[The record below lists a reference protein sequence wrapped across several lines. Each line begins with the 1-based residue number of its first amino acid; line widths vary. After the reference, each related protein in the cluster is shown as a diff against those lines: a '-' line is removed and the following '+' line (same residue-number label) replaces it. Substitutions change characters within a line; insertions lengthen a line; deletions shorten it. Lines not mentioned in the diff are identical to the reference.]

1 MKKINELFVSKLKVL
16 NIGLKDFNGN
26 ILNSGG
32 ESINVNWTPPADGDP
47 ELLEIIRKIKES
59 SAAGQ

>member
-32 ESINVNWTPPADGDP
+32 ESINVNWTPPAGGDP

-59 SAAGQ
+59 SAAG